1 MLTIEDLPELFLAA
15 WPVIFGLDL
24 SRYLFFAGAMAVIL
38 AAFAVPLAHRRIQAR
53 RASLADMRR
62 EIGHSLLTVLLFSLV
77 GFCVFAG
84 SQFGIF
90 QIYRGETPGAGWL
103 VLEFI
108 AIVLM
113 HDAYFYWAH
122 RAMHTRW
129 LFRQVHRVHHKSR
142 TPTPWA
148 AYAFAAPEAVV
159 EAAILPL
166 SLLVLPMHELTVL
179 FFVTHMIVRNVIGH
193 AGIELF
199 PSWWLNNSL
208 TRQITTTTHHDLHHS
223 HGGYNFGLYFTWWDR
238 WMKTE
243 HPRYAVCFAN
253 ATDVGRGKNQLACDD
268 HSSVR

>member
-1 MLTIEDLPELFLAA
+1 MLAIDEIPELFLAA

-24 SRYLFFAGAMAVIL
+24 SRYLFFASAMAVIL
-38 AAFAVPLAHRRIQAR
+38 AVFAGPLARRRIQAR
-53 RASLADMRR
+53 KASLGDMRR

-77 GFCVFAG
+77 GFSVFAG
-84 SQFGIF
+84 SQMGIF
-90 QIYRGETPGAGWL
+90 QIYRGHTPGAGRL
-103 VLEFI
+103 VLEFL
-108 AIVLM
+108 AIVLI
-113 HDAYFYWAH
+113 HDAYFYWVH

-129 LFRQVHRVHHKSR
+129 LFRRVHRVHHKSR

-148 AYAFAAPEAVV
+148 AYAFAAPEAVI

-166 SLLVLPMHELTVL
+166 SSLVLPMHELTVL
-179 FFVTHMIVRNVIGH
+179 LFVTHMIVRNVIGH

-199 PSWWLNNSL
+199 PSWWLKNPL

-243 HPRYAVCFAN
+243 HPQYADRFADTTKIGRAANRLEN
-253 ATDVGRGKNQLACDD
+253 AGRQ
-268 HSSVR
+268 V